1 MTSFT
6 AFATEDMHP
15 PVNLSHIRHCDLLYK
30 IRILNLLD
38 LIITSCFLKTVKQ
51 KLITEVH
58 IRTQCRESY
67 PIAHSSH
74 LRKAIKNNLSRR
86 LDKN

>member
-38 LIITSCFLKTVKQ
+38 LIITSCLLKICK
-51 KLITEVH
+51 TEV
-58 IRTQCRESY
+58 INRSPY
-67 PIAHSSH
+67 PNPMS
-74 LRKAIKNNLSRR
+74 RKLSDST
-86 LDKN
+86 LFSFKKSNQKQFITSP